1 VTEDLSARR
10 FAIWAA
16 LIAALI
22 SVVPFLVANFLFKP
36 AGGLYLGSQTANDD
50 LMVYS
55 AWMFQA
61 AEGKF
66 LFDNRFAVDPQPGL
80 TIHLYFLVLG
90 WISKLAG
97 ILEALTL
104 ARMLGNAALV
114 WAIYQF
120 VRRVTA
126 DGYAQKV
133 AIVLSVLGGGLGF
146 LAWQNFGIAGPS
158 PFSAL
163 ISGRLPTDVWQ
174 PEGFVFPSMLVN
186 GLFSWS
192 LVLILSIFSLVL
204 DARES
209 AKPVWKGALCFL
221 LLMNIHSYDVV
232 IVTATLVGLLGMSL
246 LRKQADPKWIGRVG
260 FMGLGALPAAF
271 WFIHVLSQDAVFQAR
286 AATPTYSPLFRQVF
300 FGYLPLIALGL
311 LGISMAF
318 KNRLGETEH
327 EVQEDRFGKLK
338 PLVVGLFVLGLF
350 LMSGSH
356 ADTNQYWMTM
366 GPFIVAL
373 AVGLAVVVFTAGDS
387 PGLNLLASWAI
398 LGLIIPYFPAL
409 FQRKLLMGLAL
420 PWAMLGAIGF
430 AVFFA
435 TRERGQRNLACV
447 LVAALVAGSSVQWLQ
462 REISLARANVSSTT
476 THAVFYGPDV
486 PKILEKLRAEP
497 GRKVLIAMP
506 GIATPGAT
514 PGNFQEPYLPDLNPV
529 VSGLAGAY
537 SYAGHWSET
546 PNYNQ
551 RRGEATSLFLASTSP
566 EKRAEILKNSGA
578 THLIAPM
585 PEAFANFSELTG
597 GRDALVDPHVLGEE
611 ILEGN
616 RFCLIRIK

>member
-1 VTEDLSARR
+1 MTEDLSARR
-10 FAIWAA
+10 FAIGAA
-16 LIAALI
+16 VLAAVI
-22 SVVPFLVANFLFKP
+22 SAIPFLVATFLFKP

-50 LMVYS
+50 LMVYA
-55 AWMFQA
+55 AWIFQA

-80 TIHLYFLVLG
+80 TIHLYFLFLG
-90 WISKLAG
+90 WLSKLTG
-97 ILEALTL
+97 ILEAMTV
-104 ARMLGNAALV
+104 ARILGNAALV

-120 VRRVTA
+120 VRRVIA

-133 AIVLSVLGGGLGF
+133 AIVLSVLGGGVGF

-163 ISGRLPTDVWQ
+163 LLGRLPTDVWQ

-192 LVLILSIFSLVL
+192 LVLILSIFTLAL

-232 IVTATLVGLLGMSL
+232 IVTAALVGLLAMSIV
-246 LRKQADPKWIGRVG
+246 RKQADAKWIGRVAL
-260 FMGLGALPAAF
+260 MGLGALPAAF

-286 AATPTYSPLFRQVF
+286 AATPTYSPLFRQVV

-311 LGISMAF
+311 LGIATAF
-318 KNRLGETEH
+318 RFRSSGEAESK
-327 EVQEDRFGKLK
+327 EDRFGKLK
-338 PLVVGLFVLGLF
+338 PLVVGLFIVGLF
-350 LMSGSH
+350 LLGGSH
-356 ADTNQYWMTM
+356 TDTNQYWMSL
-366 GPFIVAL
+366 GPFVLAVAVAL
-373 AVGLAVVVFTAGDS
+373 GVVVFTAGDS

-398 LGLIIPYFPAL
+398 LGLVIPYFPAL

-420 PWAMLGAIGF
+420 PWALLGAIGF
-430 AVFFA
+430 ALFFA
-435 TRERGQRNLACV
+435 TRERGQRNLACI

-486 PKILEKLRAEP
+486 PNILEKLRAEP
-497 GRKVLIAMP
+497 GRKVVIAMP
-506 GIATPGAT
+506 GIATPSAT
-514 PGNFQEPYLPDLNPV
+514 PGNFLEPYLPDLNPL

-566 EKRAEILKNSGA
+566 ERRAEILKNSGA

-585 PEAFANFSELTG
+585 PEAFANFNELTG
-597 GRDALVDPHVLGEE
+597 GRDSLVDPHLLGEE